1 MGQQRRG
8 QQRFGVVLGWGG
20 RGASGVELRTIRVSR
35 HGRRGCIPALWD
47 AVPGNSPIITIPTN
61 GEGCV
66 VLRGDPTFNVV
77 GEISEVLSKKLFRR
91 HGPLLVC
98 ITLGML

>member
-1 MGQQRRG
+1 MRTTSVSRRG
-8 QQRFGVVLGWGG
+8 RKG
-20 RGASGVELRTIRVSR
+20 R
-35 HGRRGCIPALWD
+35 IPARWD

-91 HGPLLVC
+91 HGPLPVC